1 MYKTVRQGETSLQ
14 YRILPQEESHTTNKI
29 SRIKRFRRN
38 RIACVLII
46 SLVVGCVTVAAAVIV
61 PILLTTNI
69 IALPAKFQ
77 TFALQTKHGKYNLQG
92 TQYIAIL
99 PVKEA
104 NFKEIKIF
112 QAAAELNNNNNNNG
126 QHFNQSHEKS
136 RALFFSTR
144 ENWPSLPAWK
154 AAKKGRDVEP
164 TKALIPT
171 M

>member
-1 MYKTVRQGETSLQ
+1 MYKTIRQGETSLQ
-14 YRILPQEESHTTNKI
+14 YRILPQEDNHITSNTNKI
-29 SRIKRFRRN
+29 GRIKRLRRN

-77 TFALQTKHGKYNLQG
+77 TFAVQTKHGKYNLQG

-112 QAAAELNNNNNNNG
+112 QAD
-126 QHFNQSHEKS
+126 QSHEKS
-136 RALFFSTR
+136 RAFFFSTKD
-144 ENWPSLPAWK
+144 NWPSLPAWK
-154 AAKKGRDVEP
+154 VSEHF
-164 TKALIPT
+164 I
-171 M
+171 